1 MTSSKNSGIK
11 KFLSILLTVALCVQ
25 IVPIMVFA
33 QSRSETETES
43 TVSATSDS
51 IAEAEAPTPEILAEE
66 VSLREENVKHFRM
79 SDGSIQAAQYA
90 VPVHFQKNGVWTDYD
105 NTLTEVEADAEEN
118 EGKLLKN
125 KDLTNQTADYSVRLS
140 KKTNGHKFV
149 RLEKDG
155 YKLSW
160 YYLDAKKSTAKVA
173 EAEDDGDPTTLEK
186 LSTTVL
192 YENVFKATDFE
203 YVLNSQGVKENL
215 LLQSTKAPTEFTAE
229 YKANGLTPVA
239 VDTQTIELRASDGRV
254 VYVLTAPYMED
265 ANGETSVA
273 VTLTLGERKNDTFQV
288 VLALDSAWLQA
299 DERAF
304 PVTVD
309 PYLQTSQ
316 EWNDTV
322 NCHSTFIASGTPG
335 TCYGRGSANYEGSI
349 YVGKTNGLGKTCGLI
364 KTPNLPTLGIADK
377 VIHAEL
383 SVFVTACYPELR
395 IDLHRVTTNWNQ
407 STVCWNSG
415 VGFDGA
421 ILDYQIVQ
429 TMERSDTNADRWQ
442 RFEITDLVRGW
453 YSGEVPNYGVFLRS
467 DAETS
472 SSQARA
478 WILSSGYTTVSGVR
492 PVLVVYYRNMSG
504 YEDQWS
510 FTNLSAGRN
519 GVVSVNNFN
528 GNLVYS
534 QPVTA
539 SASGNKMPVDL
550 SLVFNSNK
558 SDAPYS
564 RAGSRMQTNFQI
576 YLSAET
582 GQLAE
587 NGFKYYMNDADGT
600 KHWFYFENGS
610 TTEGKDEDGLGL
622 TLKVIAVGSD
632 TNDTSAK
639 YVITDKNEVKM
650 YFNASGR
657 LTKILN
663 PDGNSATVSYEQA
676 YGVTRISSIQD
687 GAGRSYT
694 FRYLS
699 ADYPSH
705 IEYIVDPAGR
715 ETRLTYYL
723 GTVVGITFPDGKS
736 VSASY
741 NYNDYSLTEIR
752 GIDGTRVKISYD
764 NSQQK
769 RVSQI
774 NWGTS
779 DSSLLE
785 NYTFTYK
792 QNATTVT
799 DKITNRSYTYQFNDA
814 GQQTGIVSNQ
824 DGSAQF
830 YNWAQP
836 ASPTDSRANKLIQ
849 ESQVLQT
856 VTNYVVN
863 PGFTRTFSDGY
874 VVYIEDSA
882 NQSISIDSTRKNIT
896 KSALKIYKAASNTG
910 RVNAV
915 QYMNNLAAGTYT
927 FSAYINTEG
936 ATIPGGVSM
945 FVEIWNSSNVCLSG
959 IPIEQTNST
968 DGWERR
974 SVTFTLPQGCTA
986 RLVFGLGA
994 DASGTVWFDDLQLE
1008 KGEGESAYNLV
1019 ENSGFTNGMTG
1030 WRAEGGAEGSR
1041 TDAGLTGFDYC
1052 GKLPGTVEGRYK
1064 SLLQTINVS
1073 GQTNDVFTFG
1083 MWVYA
1088 ASAPV
1093 ENGTKDGDAY
1103 EPRFEFVL
1111 HYYDAGGR
1119 WRGYV
1124 HINCNPDLK
1133 NEWQFVTGE
1142 AIIPRD
1148 YDKIAISL
1156 IYDHNVNNAYITGAF
1171 CFKEQYGQTYD
1182 YDSNGNVVSTKD
1194 LAETNSKFS
1203 YYGSQMSAMLNP
1215 SGSSYLYTYNNKKQL
1230 TYALSSD
1237 GLQYGFT
1244 YDGNGNVTKA
1254 EVTARQPA
1262 TTLESG
1268 KEYYLINAYSGLAL
1282 DSYFAGN
1289 VGDKSTTY
1297 RYTPGS
1303 AEQKWRLETVSG
1315 EPGVYN
1321 LKSMVKP
1328 EKNLYF
1334 DVTNASSANGAALQI
1349 YTKNGTAAQ
1358 KFKIVSERDN
1368 TFSLF
1373 TGSSGY
1379 TLLVDGQKHGNYV
1392 EQSKGVFQTTPF
1404 PNASEPCYGQRW
1416 YFYPVETTEDK
1427 TIVTETTYTQSG
1439 NFAASSKDERGNET
1453 TYAYNEQKGTLN
1465 STTDALGRTTSY
1477 TYDANNNALLS
1488 VSAGGMTNSYAYSD
1502 DRLQTITVNSSL
1514 QYAFAYDV
1522 FGRTTS
1528 TKVGNGTSWRTLSS
1542 LSYNSAGLMS
1552 KQTYG
1557 NGDYIDFT
1565 YDSLDRIT
1573 EKKYNGSST
1582 RRATYAYGADGSLA
1596 RSTDFS
1602 TGTTTKYVYDL
1613 ADRLV
1618 GVREYTGTSISARA
1632 LRASTDYI
1640 YADKTNYLIGMRHFS
1655 PLGTQ
1660 TVDYTYGDITKGQMP
1675 DQVYSVKWNG
1685 EEKLSYTYDPLG
1697 RLSTRTLHVTGN
1709 VESIPQLTTQYS
1721 YVNVG
1726 EDLTTTMVQSV
1737 STMGVTHN
1745 YTYDAVGNIQS
1756 IQLGSDVT
1764 SYEYDALNQLV
1775 RVNDPIQ
1782 NRTVTYEYEN
1792 GNITF
1797 EHTYDY
1803 TTGELPDTPE
1813 QSTQYHYN
1821 DPVWRDVLTGISY
1834 LRYTSDGTANAASA
1848 YSADAAAN
1856 TDAGSV
1862 LAESLL
1868 GEDFHAVEPTGNSLF
1883 AGTLSASAFGAQ
1895 MASAQASNSAVAQS
1909 TSTIQSD
1916 EIGNITNIDGIEFF
1930 WDGRQL
1936 QGAGENGTPYIR
1948 YEYNIDGQRTKKILQ
1963 YPGTDTP
1970 TVTEYFYNGSTLAGQ
1985 KTGNDV
1991 LVFMYDES
1999 GDIFGFT
2006 YNGDAYYYLKNAQND
2021 VFAVTNAD
2029 GQAVVLYFY
2038 DAWGNVTRSYEADGY
2053 EAIAQINPIL
2063 YRSYYFD
2070 AEFGFYYLNTR
2081 YYVPAIH
2088 RFLNSDSVIAGVGE
2102 SVSGNNPFTY
2112 CFNNPVNYSDENG
2125 NWPKWVETAANWV
2138 KSKIIDPVK
2147 NVINKTLSVQHDVP
2161 LYNQGNL
2168 PLCWAYSQTMVESYQ
2183 NGTTLTQ
2190 EGADRRARE
2199 IAVSVYGEDNWRQAG
2214 WPTNTGKRISSV
2226 NRISLAYELKKGPL
2240 YGYYANDKDA
2250 HLIVVT
2256 GIDVLSGTVFT
2267 NNPWG
2272 VSGQQSIEE
2281 FKNGFAGAPDDQ
2293 NMPLICL
2300 YRVD

>member
-1 MTSSKNSGIK
+1 M
-11 KFLSILLTVALCVQ
+11 
-25 IVPIMVFA
+25 
-33 QSRSETETES
+33 
-43 TVSATSDS
+43 
-51 IAEAEAPTPEILAEE
+51 
-66 VSLREENVKHFRM
+66 
-79 SDGSIQAAQYA
+79 
-90 VPVHFQKNGVWTDYD
+90 
-105 NTLTEVEADAEEN
+105 
-118 EGKLLKN
+118 
-125 KDLTNQTADYSVRLS
+125 
-140 KKTNGHKFV
+140 
-149 RLEKDG
+149 
-155 YKLSW
+155 
-160 YYLDAKKSTAKVA
+160 
-173 EAEDDGDPTTLEK
+173 
-186 LSTTVL
+186 
-192 YENVFKATDFE
+192 
-203 YVLNSQGVKENL
+203 
-215 LLQSTKAPTEFTAE
+215 
-229 YKANGLTPVA
+229 
-239 VDTQTIELRASDGRV
+239 DTQTIELRASDGRV

-265 ANGETSVA
+265 ANGETSTA
-273 VTLTLGERKNDTFQV
+273 VTLTLGERKNDSFQV
-288 VLALDSAWLQA
+288 VLTLDGAWLQA

-349 YVGKTNGLGKTCGLI
+349 YIGKTNGLGKTCGLI

-539 SASGNKMPVDL
+539 SAGGNKMPVDL

-564 RAGSRMQTNFQI
+564 RAGSRMQTNFHI

-874 VVYIEDSA
+874 AVYIEDSA

-896 KSALKIYKAASNTG
+896 KSVLKIYKAASNTG
-910 RVNAV
+910 RVNAA

-1088 ASAPV
+1088 ESAPV

-1103 EPRFEFVL
+1103 APRFEFVL

-1124 HINCNPDLK
+1124 HYNCNPDLK
-1133 NEWQFVTGE
+1133 NGWQFVTGE

-1215 SGSSYLYTYNNKKQL
+1215 SGSSYLL
-1230 TYALSSD
+1230 
-1237 GLQYGFT
+1237 
-1244 YDGNGNVTKA
+1244 
-1254 EVTARQPA
+1254 
-1262 TTLESG
+1262 
-1268 KEYYLINAYSGLAL
+1268 YL
-1282 DSYFAGN
+1282 
-1289 VGDKSTTY
+1289 
-1297 RYTPGS
+1297 
-1303 AEQKWRLETVSG
+1303 
-1315 EPGVYN
+1315 
-1321 LKSMVKP
+1321 
-1328 EKNLYF
+1328 
-1334 DVTNASSANGAALQI
+1334 
-1349 YTKNGTAAQ
+1349 
-1358 KFKIVSERDN
+1358 
-1368 TFSLF
+1368 
-1373 TGSSGY
+1373 
-1379 TLLVDGQKHGNYV
+1379 
-1392 EQSKGVFQTTPF
+1392 
-1404 PNASEPCYGQRW
+1404 
-1416 YFYPVETTEDK
+1416 
-1427 TIVTETTYTQSG
+1427 
-1439 NFAASSKDERGNET
+1439 
-1453 TYAYNEQKGTLN
+1453 
-1465 STTDALGRTTSY
+1465 
-1477 TYDANNNALLS
+1477 
-1488 VSAGGMTNSYAYSD
+1488 
-1502 DRLQTITVNSSL
+1502 
-1514 QYAFAYDV
+1514 
-1522 FGRTTS
+1522 
-1528 TKVGNGTSWRTLSS
+1528 
-1542 LSYNSAGLMS
+1542 
-1552 KQTYG
+1552 
-1557 NGDYIDFT
+1557 
-1565 YDSLDRIT
+1565 
-1573 EKKYNGSST
+1573 
-1582 RRATYAYGADGSLA
+1582 
-1596 RSTDFS
+1596 
-1602 TGTTTKYVYDL
+1602 
-1613 ADRLV
+1613 
-1618 GVREYTGTSISARA
+1618 
-1632 LRASTDYI
+1632 
-1640 YADKTNYLIGMRHFS
+1640 
-1655 PLGTQ
+1655 
-1660 TVDYTYGDITKGQMP
+1660 
-1675 DQVYSVKWNG
+1675 
-1685 EEKLSYTYDPLG
+1685 
-1697 RLSTRTLHVTGN
+1697 
-1709 VESIPQLTTQYS
+1709 
-1721 YVNVG
+1721 
-1726 EDLTTTMVQSV
+1726 
-1737 STMGVTHN
+1737 
-1745 YTYDAVGNIQS
+1745 
-1756 IQLGSDVT
+1756 
-1764 SYEYDALNQLV
+1764 
-1775 RVNDPIQ
+1775 
-1782 NRTVTYEYEN
+1782 
-1792 GNITF
+1792 
-1797 EHTYDY
+1797 
-1803 TTGELPDTPE
+1803 
-1813 QSTQYHYN
+1813 
-1821 DPVWRDVLTGISY
+1821 
-1834 LRYTSDGTANAASA
+1834 
-1848 YSADAAAN
+1848 
-1856 TDAGSV
+1856 
-1862 LAESLL
+1862 
-1868 GEDFHAVEPTGNSLF
+1868 
-1883 AGTLSASAFGAQ
+1883 
-1895 MASAQASNSAVAQS
+1895 
-1909 TSTIQSD
+1909 
-1916 EIGNITNIDGIEFF
+1916 
-1930 WDGRQL
+1930 
-1936 QGAGENGTPYIR
+1936 
-1948 YEYNIDGQRTKKILQ
+1948 
-1963 YPGTDTP
+1963 
-1970 TVTEYFYNGSTLAGQ
+1970 
-1985 KTGNDV
+1985 
-1991 LVFMYDES
+1991 
-1999 GDIFGFT
+1999 
-2006 YNGDAYYYLKNAQND
+2006 
-2021 VFAVTNAD
+2021 
-2029 GQAVVLYFY
+2029 
-2038 DAWGNVTRSYEADGY
+2038 
-2053 EAIAQINPIL
+2053 
-2063 YRSYYFD
+2063 
-2070 AEFGFYYLNTR
+2070 
-2081 YYVPAIH
+2081 
-2088 RFLNSDSVIAGVGE
+2088 
-2102 SVSGNNPFTY
+2102 
-2112 CFNNPVNYSDENG
+2112 
-2125 NWPKWVETAANWV
+2125 
-2138 KSKIIDPVK
+2138 
-2147 NVINKTLSVQHDVP
+2147 
-2161 LYNQGNL
+2161 
-2168 PLCWAYSQTMVESYQ
+2168 
-2183 NGTTLTQ
+2183 
-2190 EGADRRARE
+2190 
-2199 IAVSVYGEDNWRQAG
+2199 
-2214 WPTNTGKRISSV
+2214 
-2226 NRISLAYELKKGPL
+2226 
-2240 YGYYANDKDA
+2240 
-2250 HLIVVT
+2250 
-2256 GIDVLSGTVFT
+2256 
-2267 NNPWG
+2267 
-2272 VSGQQSIEE
+2272 
-2281 FKNGFAGAPDDQ
+2281 
-2293 NMPLICL
+2293 
-2300 YRVD
+2300 